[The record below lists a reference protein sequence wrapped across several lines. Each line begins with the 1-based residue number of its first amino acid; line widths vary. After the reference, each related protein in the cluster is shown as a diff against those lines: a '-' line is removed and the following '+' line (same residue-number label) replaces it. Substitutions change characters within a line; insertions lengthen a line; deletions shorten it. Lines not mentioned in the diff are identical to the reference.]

1 MIELSNQRPH
11 TDEEIHRF
19 WPNCYVWMHSYEYNQ
34 DNPKLSMGIPYLII
48 EKKDL
53 GVVTR
58 RLSEFPQY
66 DKNAIISTFPIGPG
80 MLSNY
85 ALPGVDYGQKA

>member
-11 TDEEIHRF
+11 TDEEIRRI
-19 WPNCYVWMHSYEYNQ
+19 WPNCYVWMHSYEHNQ
-34 DNPKLSMGIPYLII
+34 DNPNLNMGIPYLII
-48 EKKDL
+48 EEKDL
-53 GVVTR
+53 GVVNR

-66 DKNAIISTFPIGPG
+66 DKNAIISTFTVGPG

-85 ALPGVDYGQKA
+85 AMPGVDYGQKT

>member
-11 TDEEIHRF
+11 TKEEVRKI
-19 WPNCYVWMHSYEYNQ
+19 WPNCYVWLHSFERHQ
-34 DNPKLSMGIPYLII
+34 DNPSLSRGIPYLVI
-48 EKKDL
+48 EENDL
-53 GVVTR
+53 GVVNR

-66 DKNAIISTFPIGPG
+66 DKNAIISTFPIVPG

-85 ALPGVDYGQKA
+85 ALPEVDYGQKD